1 MTNLLQRIG
10 DAVTAVNFSLYEG
23 FIFDMDGTL

>member
-10 DAVTAVNFSLYEG
+10 DAVTVVNFSLYEG
-23 FIFDMDGTL
+23 FIF